1 MQSGNTSR
9 ISRAKPGRV
18 SKRQAVFVVL
28 SVMFAVV
35 IFCFSARNGIES
47 TEDSYAVGMEVGR
60 IVHPDFEEWS
70 GDEQLTFAEK
80 VDHPVR
86 KLAHATEYAVFAMLL
101 CGAWCSGHRSR
112 KREVLSAWATATVYA
127 MTDEFHQL
135 FVPGRSGQVRDV
147 LLDSCGAAVGVLLVL
162 FVTWLIRC
170 SGKKHNRT
178 TGKQELSGRKTADL
192 ANKTIDN

>member
-9 ISRAKPGRV
+9 ISRAQQGRV

-86 KLAHATEYAVFAMLL
+86 KLAHATEYA
-101 CGAWCSGHRSR
+101 
-112 KREVLSAWATATVYA
+112 

-162 FVTWLIRC
+162 FVTWLIRR
-170 SGKKHNRT
+170 SGKKHNST
-178 TGKQELSGRKTADL
+178 TGKQELSGRKPADL